1 MTDSSFMLEALELA
15 KKGQFTVQNGVC
27 VGCIISKEN
36 EILGQGWYEYYG
48 APHAEIRAI
57 ESIKEKYKKN
67 FEEVLSGS
75 TLTVTLEPCSTFG
88 KTPPC
93 LDEILKYNFK
103 KVIIGALDPSQSSVE
118 KLKAAGI
125 EVSLEELPNDLNK
138 GFFNSLLH
146 KRPYVRAKIA
156 MSEDQKTS
164 FIKNDQQW
172 ITCKESR
179 EDGQKYR
186 ALSDLILTGS
196 GTIERDDP
204 FLNVRDEEILKL
216 KGFQQPARG
225 IITSSK
231 LETSLNFFSGQGK
244 KYIFCKD
251 QNIFKNFQKEED
263 VSILEI
269 KNNEDN
275 KINLKELL
283 KKIHSLKVNDI
294 LLESGPTLITSFIN
308 QDLIDEFI
316 IYIAPK
322 MLSNTALS
330 FFDGDQSKS
339 PFNSK
344 QFQLIEES
352 KIKDDKKLIFKR
364 I

>member
-27 VGCIISKEN
+27 VGCIISKNN
-36 EILGQGWYEYYG
+36 EILGKGWYEYYG
-48 APHAEIRAI
+48 APHAEIKAI
-57 ESIKEKYKKN
+57 EAVKEKYKKN
-67 FEEVLSGS
+67 YQEVLSGS
-75 TLTVTLEPCSTFG
+75 VLTVTLEPCSTFG

-125 EVSLEELPNDLNK
+125 EVSLEEVPNDLNS
-138 GFFNSLLH
+138 GFFSSLLH
-146 KRPYVRAKIA
+146 QKPYVRAKIA

-164 FIKNDQQW
+164 FIKDDQQW
-172 ITCKESR
+172 ITCEESR
-179 EDGQKYR
+179 EDSQKYR
-186 ALSDLILTGS
+186 AMSDLILTGS
-196 GTIERDDP
+196 GTVERDNPSLD
-204 FLNVRDEEILKL
+204 VRNKEIIKL
-216 KGFQQPARG
+216 KGFEQPARG

-231 LETSLNFFSGQGK
+231 LKASLNFFSVQGK
-244 KYIFCKD
+244 KYIFCED
-251 QNIFKNFQKEED
+251 QSVFKNFLKEDE

-269 KNNEDN
+269 ESTEDN

-283 KKIHSLKVNDI
+283 KKIHSLKLNDI

-308 QDLIDEFI
+308 EDLIDEFI

-330 FFDGDQSKS
+330 FFNGDESKS
-339 PFNSK
+339 PFHSK
-344 QFQLIEES
+344 HFKLIEES
-352 KIKDDKKLIFKR
+352 KIKEDKKLIFKR

>member
-1 MTDSSFMLEALELA
+1 MTESSFMLEAFELA
-15 KKGQFTVQNGVC
+15 KKGQFTVQNGAC
-27 VGCIISKEN
+27 VGCVISKDN
-36 EILGQGWYEYYG
+36 KILGQGWYEYYG

-57 ESIKEKYKKN
+57 ESVIEKYKN
-67 FEEVLSGS
+67 NYEEVLSDS

-93 LDEILKYNFK
+93 LDEILKHNFK
-103 KVIIGALDPSQSSVE
+103 KVIIGALDPSQSSVK

-125 EVSLEELPNDLNK
+125 EVSLEEVSNDFNN
-138 GFFNSLLH
+138 GFFSSLLH

-156 MSEDQKTS
+156 MSEDQKIS
-164 FIKNDQQW
+164 FIKDDQQW
-172 ITCKESR
+172 ITSEESR
-179 EDGQKYR
+179 EDSQQYR

-196 GTIERDDP
+196 GTIERDNP
-204 FLNVRDEEILKL
+204 LLNVRNKEITKL

-231 LETSLNFFSGQGK
+231 LESSLNFFSMAGK

-251 QNIFKNFQKEED
+251 KNIFENFQQNEE

-269 KNNEDN
+269 ENTENN

-283 KKIHSLKVNDI
+283 KKIHSLKFNDI

-308 QDLIDEFI
+308 EDLIDEFI

-330 FFDGDQSKS
+330 FFNGDESKS
-339 PFNSK
+339 PFHSK
-344 QFQLIEES
+344 QFKLIEES
-352 KIKDDKKLIFKR
+352 TIKEDKKLIFKR